1 MTRIRTTD
9 RSIDV
14 IIARHLSPEARAAKL
29 AAFAKEKLAEA
40 QAGHRTARGTVPPHE
55 TVVDRRRGAL
65 VESVKPDGEIVF
77 EFELIRTVLVTIAD
91 MLAQASPVL
100 TGEYR
105 RSHILFA
112 DGKETTPGAA
122 PAAAEEFAFVNVA
135 PYARRIEAG
144 ISKAAPEGVMQ
155 AVADT
160 AAKRFGNIARVRF
173 TFRSVTSSRAK
184 ADRQPA
190 ITIIPR

>member
-1 MTRIRTTD
+1 MARFTTD
-9 RSIDV
+9 RAIDV
-14 IIARHLSPEARAAKL
+14 VIARHLSPEARATKL
-29 AAFAKEKLAEA
+29 AAFAKEKLSEA
-40 QAGHRTARGTVPPHE
+40 QAAHRSARGTVPRHE
-55 TVVDRRRGAL
+55 TIVDRRRGAT
-65 VESVKPDGEIVF
+65 VDSVRPDGEIIF

-112 DGKETTPGAA
+112 DGQETTPEKA
-122 PAAAEEFAFVNVA
+122 PATAEEFAFVNVA

-144 ISKAAPEGVMQ
+144 LSPAAPEGVYDV
-155 AVADT
+155 VAAL
-160 AAKRFGNIARVRF
+160 AAKRFGNIARIRF
-173 TFRSVTSSRAK
+173 TFRSVTSGRTK

-190 ITIIPR
+190 ITIMPR

>member
-1 MTRIRTTD
+1 MARDRI
-9 RSIDV
+9 IEV
-14 IIARHLSPEARAAKL
+14 VIARHLSPEARAAKL

-40 QAGHRTARGTVPPHE
+40 QAAHRARRGTVPPHE
-55 TVVDRRRGAL
+55 TIVDHRRGAS
-65 VESVKPDGEIVF
+65 VDSVKPDGEIVF
-77 EFELIRTVLVTIAD
+77 EFELIRTTLLSIAD

-112 DGKETTPGAA
+112 DGQETTPESA
-122 PAAAEEFAFVNVA
+122 PAAAQEFAFVNVT

-144 ISKAAPEGVMQ
+144 ISKAAPEGVYQ
-155 AVADT
+155 AVADI
-160 AAKRFGNIARVRF
+160 AAKRFGNVARVRF
-173 TFRSVTSSRAK
+173 TFRSVTSGRAK